1 MTYEQK
7 LDTLL
12 RGLLSRVPQRFMN
25 GSDNKILSFDYLCSI
40 LLKDEDMPSWEV
52 EFLNRALIEDGYIE
66 MVDADGVLIPNITHK
81 GIKFIQDG
89 GYSKA
94 DLRQKQQDELVR
106 STIKSNN
113 RSMLALIVSIVATII
128 ALASFIYQIIINK
141 GFS

>member
-12 RGLLSRVPQRFMN
+12 RGLLSRVPQRFIN

-113 RSMLALIVSIVATII
+113 RSMLALIVYIVATII

>member
-12 RGLLSRVPQRFMN
+12 RGLLSRVPQRFIN

-128 ALASFIYQIIINK
+128 ALASFIYQIYQ
-141 GFS
+141 

>member
-12 RGLLSRVPQRFMN
+12 RGLLSRVPQRFIN
-25 GSDNKILSFDYLCSI
+25 GSDNKILPFDYLCSI

-128 ALASFIYQIIINK
+128 ALASFIYQIYQ
-141 GFS
+141 

>member
-7 LDTLL
+7 LDILL
-12 RGLLSRVPQRFMN
+12 NGLLSRVPMRYKTGKDYN
-25 GSDNKILSFDYLCSI
+25 ILTFDYLCSI
-40 LLKDEDMPSWEV
+40 LLKEEDAPSWEV
-52 EFLNRALIEDGYIE
+52 KYLQRTLIEDGLIE
-66 MVDADGVLIPNITHK
+66 MVDAEGIMIPNITHK

-141 GFS
+141 GFP

>member
-12 RGLLSRVPQRFMN
+12 RGLLSRVPQRFIN

-89 GYSKA
+89 GYSKV

-128 ALASFIYQIIINK
+128 ALASFIYQIYQ
-141 GFS
+141 

>member
-1 MTYEQK
+1 MTHRQK
-7 LDTLL
+7 LDMLL
-12 RGLLSRVPQRFMN
+12 NGLLSRVPMRYTA
-25 GSDNKILSFDYLCSI
+25 GKDNNILTFDYLCSI

-52 EFLNRALIEDGYIE
+52 EFLNRTLIEDGYIE

-128 ALASFIYQIIINK
+128 ALASFIYQIYQ
-141 GFS
+141 

>member
-12 RGLLSRVPQRFMN
+12 RGLLSRVPQRFII

-52 EFLNRALIEDGYIE
+52 EFLNRTLIEDGYIE

-128 ALASFIYQIIINK
+128 ALASFIYQIYQ
-141 GFS
+141 

>member
-12 RGLLSRVPQRFMN
+12 RGLLSRVPQRFIN

-40 LLKDEDMPSWEV
+40 LLKEEDAPSWEV
-52 EFLNRALIEDGYIE
+52 KYLQRTLIEDGYIE
-66 MVDADGVLIPNITHK
+66 MLDAEGVMIPNITLK
-81 GIKFIQDG
+81 GIRYIQDG
-89 GYSKA
+89 GYSKE
-94 DLRQKQQDELVR
+94 DIRKKEQEELVK

-113 RSMLALIVSIVATII
+113 RSMLALIVSIIATII

-141 GFS
+141 GFP

>member
-12 RGLLSRVPQRFMN
+12 RGLLSRVPQRFIN

>member
-12 RGLLSRVPQRFMN
+12 RGLLSRVPQRFIN

-66 MVDADGVLIPNITHK
+66 MVDDDGVLIPNITHK

-128 ALASFIYQIIINK
+128 ALASFIYQIYQ
-141 GFS
+141 

>member
-12 RGLLSRVPQRFMN
+12 RGLLSRVPQRFIN

-52 EFLNRALIEDGYIE
+52 EFLNRTLIEDGYIE

-128 ALASFIYQIIINK
+128 ALASFIYQIYQ
-141 GFS
+141 